1 MIGYASDVI
10 SESMGYMHPKMQTNS
25 FNFWRFQSKTGE
37 DTTSISR
44 NTFARLKNLEQV
56 IESTASILQNWASY
70 GWLLD
75 SLTQKIH
82 FRVTMFSFG
91 ITSKSAKISAQT
103 I

>member
-1 MIGYASDVI
+1 
-10 SESMGYMHPKMQTNS
+10 MHKITGFLGKMNS
-25 FNFWRFQSKTGE
+25 KKIHTG
-37 DTTSISR
+37 
-44 NTFARLKNLEQV
+44 LEQV

-91 ITSKSAKISAQT
+91 ITSKSAKISAQAL
-103 I
+103 